1 MQVPKICLR
10 LIGVHVCGTDNYCYQ
25 RLGGNKAIS
34 ISTGMPTY
42 GLYPVTPGA
51 ITLLSTLGQ
60 GAESV
65 APSPSLMV
73 EEPSISYLVPL
84 ASPSPQSVAGG
95 PTSPSPP
102 AGAPSERSASSRT
115 SVNFLVVP
123 IVVVFVILCVM
134 N

>member
-1 MQVPKICLR
+1 M
-10 LIGVHVCGTDNYCYQ
+10 TDNYCYQ
-25 RLGGNKAIS
+25 PLGGNKAID

-51 ITLLSTLGQ
+51 ITLLSTGQ

-65 APSPSLMV
+65 APSPSLV
-73 EEPSISYLVPL
+73 VDEPSISYLVPL

-95 PTSPSPP
+95 STSPSTSPSPP
-102 AGAPSERSASSRT
+102 PGAPSEKSASSRT
-115 SVNFLVVP
+115 SVNSLVVP
-123 IVVVFVILCVM
+123 IVLVFVILCLM